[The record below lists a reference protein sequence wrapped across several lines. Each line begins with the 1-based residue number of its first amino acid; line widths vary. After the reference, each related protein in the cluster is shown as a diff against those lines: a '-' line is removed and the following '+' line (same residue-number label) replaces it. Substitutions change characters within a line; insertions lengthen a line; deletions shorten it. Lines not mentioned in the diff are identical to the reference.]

1 MAGMSTVHEVV
12 TAKHCGLRCLAFSL
26 ITNTCTTVTSS
37 ALSSSPAAATSGHV
51 NVEEEVMTVADAS
64 EPMLKDFVFHLV
76 QSLASE
82 ASAAAEVARS

>member
-26 ITNTCTTVTSS
+26 ITNSCATVTSS
-37 ALSSSPAAATSGHV
+37 ALSSSPAAASSV